1 MPRRERLEIITTIL
15 NICMTRGA
23 NKTRIVYQANL
34 NFKNAGVY
42 LDWLMKRG
50 FLSKEGN
57 IYRTTPSGL
66 TLLDSLKV
74 LIPLINEESESSLSQ
89 ASSNA

>member
-50 FLSKEGN
+50 FLAKEGN
-57 IYRTTPSGL
+57 IYRTTSSGL
-66 TLLDSLKV
+66 ALLDSLKV
-74 LIPLINEESESSLSQ
+74 LMPLINEEGENNLTQ

>member
-15 NICMTRGA
+15 NICMPKGA

-42 LDWLMKRG
+42 LEWLMKRG
-50 FLSKEGN
+50 FLAKEGN
-57 IYRTTPSGL
+57 IFRTTSQGL
-66 TLLDSLKV
+66 ALLDSLKV
-74 LIPLINEESESSLSQ
+74 LMPLINEEGDGSLTQ

>member
-50 FLSKEGN
+50 FLAKEGN
-57 IYRTTPSGL
+57 IYRTTSSGL
-66 TLLDSLKV
+66 ALLDSLKV
-74 LIPLINEESESSLSQ
+74 LMPLINEEGENNLNQ

>member
-15 NICMTRGA
+15 NICMTKGA

-34 NFKNAGVY
+34 NFKNAGIY
-42 LDWLMKRG
+42 IDWLMRRG
-50 FLSKEGN
+50 FLAKEGN
-57 IYRTTPSGL
+57 IYRTTSSGQA
-66 TLLDSLKV
+66 LLDNLKV
-74 LIPLINEESESSLSQ
+74 LVPLINEEIDDNHSQ

>member
-15 NICMTRGA
+15 NICNARGA
-23 NKTRIVYQANL
+23 NKTKIVYQANL

-42 LDWLMKRG
+42 LDWLIKRG
-50 FLSKEGN
+50 FLAKEGN
-57 IYRTTPSGL
+57 IYRTTSSGL
-66 TLLDSLKV
+66 ALLDSLKV
-74 LIPLINEESESSLSQ
+74 LIPLINEEGDGSLTK

>member
-15 NICMTRGA
+15 NICMTKGA

-34 NFKNAGVY
+34 NFKNAGIY
-42 LDWLMKRG
+42 IDWLLKRG
-50 FLSKEGN
+50 LLAKEGN
-57 IYRTTPSGL
+57 IYRITSSGL

-74 LIPLINEESESSLSQ
+74 LLPLINEEIDSSNPQ